1 MWVICRLIK
10 IKVTWIGCWVWN
22 LFGDFGFALLA
33 KKSHLI
39 FFWRISGM
47 QSQLVCSGC
56 RSVLL
61 YPRGATNVCCALCN
75 TITSVP
81 IPGMFC
87 CSVCPCARMLC
98 TLLSFLNF
106 PSACLNTRML
116 DGLKNWIWIFIFFG
130 YYVCLESCGFHSLFS
145 TLMGCVLAGFGE
157 RYLFWQQCHS
167 FWSFLQYLVSD

>member
-116 DGLKNWIWIFIFFG
+116 DGLKNWIWIFIFFWLL
-130 YYVCLESCGFHSLFS
+130 CLFRELWFSLSILYSDGLCFS
-145 TLMGCVLAGFGE
+145 WFWWEIFVLAAMPF
-157 RYLFWQQCHS
+157 
-167 FWSFLQYLVSD
+167 FLVFPAVFS